1 MNNLIFIFSIILLFA
16 LHFKLFL
23 MFKNNL
29 KTIERLDWR
38 ATIRRIMLKH
48 SLLYN
53 TALKRQLAELELTKD
68 DKEFIEKRANVVEIY
83 TGARASGKTTALIR
97 YASENNCNIVV
108 ADFMRK
114 KYLSEHIK
122 ALGIDN
128 VKVLAYS
135 EVKTYSRGRHEEN
148 YVFDDILVSICLAN
162 GLPMPKAI
170 TICTRE
176 KGFTKEEIANMSN
189 EEFKQNEESIMHQ
202 IREGL
207 I

>member
-122 ALGIDN
+122 TLGIDN

>member
-1 MNNLIFIFSIILLFA
+1 MPCAISPTPDNSVPNA
-16 LHFKLFL
+16 
-23 MFKNNL
+23 
-29 KTIERLDWR
+29 
-38 ATIRRIMLKH
+38 
-48 SLLYN
+48 
-53 TALKRQLAELELTKD
+53 
-68 DKEFIEKRANVVEIY
+68 V
-83 TGARASGKTTALIR
+83 SGKPVLASPNNATAM
-97 YASENNCNIVV
+97 N
-108 ADFMRK
+108 
-114 KYLSEHIK
+114 
-122 ALGIDN
+122 IDN